1 MFSKRMKYKKNLI
14 KIYCEKP
21 IAVNSKEIIWLKK
34 NKSFFYLKDL
44 CWI

>member
-1 MFSKRMKYKKNLI
+1 MKYKKNLI

-34 NKSFFYLKDL
+34 IKVFYLKRFMLDL
-44 CWI
+44 I